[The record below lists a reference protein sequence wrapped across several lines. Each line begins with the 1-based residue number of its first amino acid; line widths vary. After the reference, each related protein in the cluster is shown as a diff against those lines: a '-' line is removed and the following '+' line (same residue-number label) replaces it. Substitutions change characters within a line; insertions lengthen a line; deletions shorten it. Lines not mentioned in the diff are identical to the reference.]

1 MYSVRPHPIEHSQ
14 KQRSTHLAGT
24 DNKRATGTIPART
37 VKAVTRDLPLV
48 RERRDRLIKAAIDVV
63 KVKGFHAATMRDIG
77 RAAGMTQGTIYNY
90 VTSKDDVLFLV
101 CDRLVSEYQDETRKA
116 LETVPDPVARVRSGA
131 RAVAEVIYEH
141 QDEILLIFQNSHLLD
156 KQSLRVILA
165 RVDGFAR
172 LFEKFLTDAAR
183 EAGIPI
189 GNSYLMANIFTYLPT
204 IVALRRWSLGRELSQ
219 NEILSGLTEFLVRG
233 LGFPAASPVA
243 RRRKR

>member
-1 MYSVRPHPIEHSQ
+1 MAATDGKGPGESVPS
-14 KQRSTHLAGT
+14 
-24 DNKRATGTIPART
+24 RT

-48 RERRDRLIKAAIDVV
+48 RERRDRLIKAAIEVV

-101 CDRLVSEYQDETRKA
+101 CDRLVSEYQEQTRKA
-116 LETVPDPVARVRSGA
+116 LETVPDPVERVRSGA

-156 KQSLRVILA
+156 KRSLRVILA

-172 LFEKFLTDAAR
+172 LFEKFIADAAN
-183 EAGIPI
+183 EAGIAI
-189 GNSYLMANIFTYLPT
+189 GNTYLMANIFTYLPT
-204 IVALRRWSLGRELSQ
+204 IVALRRWSLGRELPQ
-219 NEILSGLTEFLVRG
+219 DEILSGLTDFLVRG
-233 LGFPAASPVA
+233 LGFPVA
-243 RRRKR
+243 LPTAKRKPPTAR

>member
-116 LETVPDPVARVRSGA
+116 LETVPDPVERVRSGA